1 VGRLGIIAVA
11 TVFVLAAGAS
21 PAGALDNGLART
33 PPMGW
38 NAFYSLGCQVDEGV
52 VRETTDALRST
63 GMADAG
69 YRYVVLDDCWMAR
82 SRDASGDLRP
92 QRDRFP
98 HGIAALADY
107 VHARG
112 LKLGVYLDA
121 GTHTCAYHAGSG
133 GHLTQDVRNVAG
145 WGVDYLKVDWCFTGT
160 QSARR
165 TYAHISRT
173 LRATGRPIVFSVSNW
188 GHYTPWAWGRS
199 VANLW
204 RVSGDLDWD
213 RPPAHPWRAMLAAV
227 DIDAGL
233 ARYAG
238 PGAWNDLDMVPV
250 GAARLSTREMR
261 SAFSLWSILAS
272 PLVAGNDVRTMPD
285 AARDILTNAEVIA
298 IDQDPA
304 GLQGTRVASSRGREV
319 WVRRLRGG
327 DRAVLFFNRSG
338 REQAVGLDLRRAGLA
353 RARRY
358 RARELWTGRT
368 RVVAGAIRSRVP
380 SHGVALFR
388 VRRGH

>member
-1 VGRLGIIAVA
+1 MGRLGIIALAV
-11 TVFVLAAGAS
+11 VLLALAVGAS
-21 PAGALDNGLART
+21 PSRALENGLART

-38 NAFYSLGCQVDEGV
+38 NAFYSLGCHVDERV
-52 VRETTDALRST
+52 VRETADALRAT

-69 YRYVVLDDCWMAR
+69 YRYVILYDCWMAHGR
-82 SRDASGDLRP
+82 GADGSLRA

-98 HGIAALADY
+98 HGIVALADY
-107 VHARG
+107 VHERG

-121 GTHTCAYHAGSG
+121 GTHTCAYYAGSG
-133 GHLTQDVRNVAG
+133 GHLTQDVRTVAG
-145 WGVDYLKVDWCFTGT
+145 WGVDYLKVDWCFTGG

-173 LRATGRPIVFSVSNW
+173 LKATGRAIVFSVSDW
-188 GHYTPWAWGRS
+188 GHYTPWAWGRG

-213 RPPAHPWRAMLAAV
+213 SPPAHPWQAMLTAV
-227 DIDAGL
+227 GIDAGL

-238 PGAWNDLDMVPV
+238 PGAWNDLDLLPV
-250 GAARLSTREMR
+250 GAARLTTREMR

-272 PLVAGNDVRTMPD
+272 PLVAGNDLRTMSD

-304 GLQGTRVASSRGREV
+304 GLQGTRVAASRGREV
-319 WVRRLRGG
+319 WVRRLAGRQ
-327 DRAVLFFNRSG
+327 RAVLFFNRSG
-338 REQAVGLDLRRAGLA
+338 HEAAFRLDVRRLGLH
-353 RARRY
+353 ARRY
-358 RARELWTGRT
+358 HVRDLWVHRTHTIVRWIRA
-368 RVVAGAIRSRVP
+368 RVP
-380 SHGVALFR
+380 SHGVALLR
-388 VRRGH
+388 VTSGH

>member
-1 VGRLGIIAVA
+1 MARPGVIAVA
-11 TVFVLAAGAS
+11 LVLALTAGAS

-38 NAFYSLGCQVDEGV
+38 NAFYSLGCRVDEGV
-52 VRETTDALRST
+52 VRETADALRAT

-69 YRYVVLDDCWMAR
+69 YRYVILDDCWMAHN
-82 SRDASGDLRP
+82 RDASGELRA
-92 QRDRFP
+92 QRERFP

-107 VHARG
+107 VHGLG

-121 GTHTCAYHAGSG
+121 GTHTCAYFTGSA
-133 GHLTQDVRNVAG
+133 GHLTQDVRTIAA
-145 WGVDYLKVDWCFTGT
+145 WGVDYLKVDWCFTGM
-160 QSARR
+160 QVARR

-173 LRATGRPIVFSVSNW
+173 LKATGRPIVLSVSNW
-188 GHYTPWAWGRS
+188 GHYAPWSWGRW

-213 RPPAHPWRAMLAAV
+213 KPPAHPWQAMLAAV

-238 PGAWNDLDMVPV
+238 PGAWNDLDMLPI
-250 GAARLSTREMR
+250 GARRLSTREMR
-261 SAFSLWSILAS
+261 SAFSLWSILAA

-285 AARDILTNAEVIA
+285 ATRDILTNADVIA
-298 IDQDPA
+298 VDQDPA
-304 GLQGTRVASSRGREV
+304 GLQGTRVVASGGREV
-319 WVRRLRGG
+319 WVRRLAGG
-327 DRAVLFFNRSG
+327 DRAVLFFNRSA
-338 REQAVGLDLRRAGLA
+338 REQPIGLDLRRIGLP

-368 RVVAGAIRSRVP
+368 RVVTRALQARVP
-380 SHGVALFR
+380 RHGVALFR
-388 VRRGH
+388 VRGEG

>member
-1 VGRLGIIAVA
+1 M
-11 TVFVLAAGAS
+11 VLALSAGAS
-21 PAGALDNGLART
+21 PAGALENGLART

-38 NAFYSLGCQVDEGV
+38 NAFYSLGCRVDEGV
-52 VRETTDALRST
+52 ARETADALQAT

-69 YRYVVLDDCWMAR
+69 YRYVILDDCWMSH
-82 SRDASGDLRP
+82 SRNASGELRA

-112 LKLGVYLDA
+112 LKLGLYLDA
-121 GTHTCAYHAGSG
+121 GTHTCAYFTGSA
-133 GHLTQDVRNVAG
+133 GHLTQDVRTIAA
-145 WGVDYLKVDWCFTGT
+145 WGVDYLKVDWCFAGT
-160 QSARR
+160 QLARR
-165 TYAHISRT
+165 TYSHISRT
-173 LRATGRPIVFSVSNW
+173 LKATGRPIVFSVSSW

-213 RPPAHPWRAMLAAV
+213 KPPVHPWQAMLAAV

-238 PGAWNDLDMVPV
+238 PGSWNDLDMLPV
-250 GAARLSTREMR
+250 GAPRLSTREMR
-261 SAFSLWSILAS
+261 SAFSLWSILAA

-285 AARDILTNAEVIA
+285 ATRDILTNSEIIA
-298 IDQDPA
+298 VDQDRA
-304 GLQGTRVASSRGREV
+304 GLQGTRVAASGGREV
-319 WVRRLRGG
+319 WVRRLAGG
-327 DRAVLFFNRSG
+327 DRAVLFFNRG
-338 REQAVGLDLRRAGLA
+338 AREQPIGLDLRRAGLP
-353 RARRY
+353 RARHY

-368 RVVAGAIRSRVP
+368 RVVARAIRVRVP
-380 SHGVALFR
+380 RHGVVLFR
-388 VRRGH
+388 VRRED

>member
-1 VGRLGIIAVA
+1 MGRLGVIAVA

-38 NAFYSLGCQVDEGV
+38 NAFYSLGCHVDEGV
-52 VRETTDALRST
+52 VRETADALRST

-69 YRYVVLDDCWMAR
+69 YRYVILDDCWMSH
-82 SRDASGDLRP
+82 SRDASGGLRP

-121 GTHTCAYHAGSG
+121 GTHTCAYYAGSG
-133 GHLTQDVRNVAG
+133 GHLTQDVRTVAG
-145 WGVDYLKVDWCFTGT
+145 WGVDYLKVDWCFAGA

-165 TYAHISRT
+165 TYARISRT
-173 LRATGRPIVFSVSNW
+173 LRATGRPIVFSVSSW

-213 RPPAHPWRAMLAAV
+213 RPPAHPWQAMLTAV

-238 PGAWNDLDMVPV
+238 PGAWNDLDMLPV

-285 AARDILTNAEVIA
+285 ATRDILTNAEVIA

-304 GLQGTRVASSRGREV
+304 GVQGTRVAASGGREV
-319 WVRRLRGG
+319 WVRRLQGG

-338 REQAVGLDLRRAGLA
+338 REKAIGLDLRRAGLA

-358 RARELWTGRT
+358 RARELWTGRR

-388 VRRGH
+388 VSRGH

>member
-1 VGRLGIIAVA
+1 MGRLGVIALAV
-11 TVFVLAAGAS
+11 VLALAIGATPS
-21 PAGALDNGLART
+21 RALENGLART

-38 NAFYSLGCQVDEGV
+38 NAFYSLGCRVDERV
-52 VRETTDALRST
+52 VRETADALVAS

-69 YRYVVLDDCWMAR
+69 YRYVILDDCWMAR
-82 SRDASGDLRP
+82 SRDARGGLRA
-92 QRDRFP
+92 QHERFP

-107 VHARG
+107 VHARN

-121 GTHTCAYHAGSG
+121 GTHTCAYFTGSAG
-133 GHLTQDVRNVAG
+133 HVTQDVRTVAA
-145 WGVDYLKVDWCFTGT
+145 WGVDYLKVDWCFTGG

-173 LRATGRPIVFSVSNW
+173 LKATGRPIVFSVSNW
-188 GHYTPWAWGRS
+188 GHYAPWAWGRW

-213 RPPAHPWRAMLAAV
+213 KPPAHPWQATLAAV

-250 GAARLSTREMR
+250 GAARMRPREMR

-285 AARDILTNAEVIA
+285 ATRDILTNAEVIA

-304 GLQGTRVASSRGREV
+304 GVQGTRVAASGGREV
-319 WVRRLRGG
+319 WVRRLAGG

-338 REQAVGLDLRRAGLA
+338 REQPIGVQLRRAGLP
-353 RARRY
+353 RAPRY

-368 RVVAGAIRSRVP
+368 RVIGRAIRARVA

-388 VRRGH
+388 VTPGH